1 MIKQKANNY
10 TPDFIVHPG
19 VTLSE
24 TLGSIG
30 MSQTELAKRIFRP
43 EKAISEIINGSK
55 SITPETAIQLERALG
70 IPASF
75 WNNLEKNYQ
84 ELKAKTEARGAL
96 TEEVELAE
104 KYPYPEMVKNGWLQ
118 PATRWEEKI
127 ENLLSFFAVDR
138 LSLINNV
145 MPTAFRQHNG
155 RSISPYS
162 IQAWLRKGLIDS
174 RNIDTQPFDRQK
186 LDNLSNKF
194 KSLSG
199 ESPSVIVDKLT
210 TSLSECGI
218 ALVFTQDLPNTYV
231 CGAARW
237 ITPEKAMIQLSLRG
251 SYADIMWF
259 TFYHELGHLLL
270 HSKKKHFVDLTNTN
284 NGSGEEKEAS
294 NFASEQ
300 LIPSQKLSDFISTTK
315 EVNAVSIKEFAN
327 ELNIHPGIV
336 VGRLQHE
343 KIIEHKEFN
352 HLRAKYR
359 FTND

>member
-10 TPDFIVHPG
+10 TPDFVVHPG

-30 MSQTELAKRIFRP
+30 MSQTELAKRISRP

-70 IPASF
+70 VPASF

-84 ELKAKTEARGAL
+84 ELKAKTEAKSAL
-96 TEEVELAE
+96 TEEVELAD
-104 KYPYPEMVKNGWLQ
+104 KYPYSEMAKNGWLQ
-118 PATRWEEKI
+118 PATKWEEKI
-127 ENLLSFFAVDR
+127 ENLLSFFAVDK
-138 LSLINNV
+138 LSLIDNV
-145 MPTAFRQHNG
+145 MPAVFRQHNG
-155 RSISPYS
+155 RSVSPYS
-162 IQAWLRKGLIDS
+162 IQAWLRKGLIDN
-174 RNIDTQPFDRQK
+174 RNINTQPFDKQK
-186 LDNLSNKF
+186 LDNVLNGFRSLSNEK
-194 KSLSG
+194 
-199 ESPSVIVDKLT
+199 PSIIVNRLT

-218 ALVFTQDLPNTYV
+218 ALIFTQDLPNTYV

-270 HSKKKHFVDLTNTN
+270 HSKKKHFVDLTNKN
-284 NGSGEEKEAS
+284 NGSEEEKEADK
-294 NFASEQ
+294 FASEQ
-300 LIPSQKLSDFISTTK
+300 LIPNQKLSDFVSTK
-315 EVNAVSIKEFAN
+315 EINAISIKEFAN
-327 ELNIHPGIV
+327 ELNIHPGII
-336 VGRLQHE
+336 VGRLKHE
-343 KIIEHKEFN
+343 KIIKYKDFN

-359 FTND
+359 FVNT

>member
-1 MIKQKANNY
+1 MMIKQKTNNY

-19 VTLSE
+19 ATLLE

-30 MSQTELAKRIFRP
+30 MSQTELAKRISRP
-43 EKAISEIINGSK
+43 EKSISEIINGGK
-55 SITPETAIQLERALG
+55 SITPETAIQLERAIG
-70 IPASF
+70 VPAPF

-84 ELKAKTEARGAL
+84 ELKAKTEARSVL

-104 KYPYPEMVKNGWLQ
+104 KYPYSEMAKNGWLQ
-118 PATRWEEKI
+118 PATKWEEKI

-138 LSLINNV
+138 LSLIDNV
-145 MPTAFRQHNG
+145 MPAVFRQHNG
-155 RSISPYS
+155 HSVSPYS

-174 RNIDTQPFDRQK
+174 HDINTQPFDKQK
-186 LDNLSNKF
+186 LENLLSEF
-194 KSLSG
+194 KSLSN
-199 ESPSVIVDKLT
+199 ERPSVIVDRLT

-218 ALVFTQDLPNTYV
+218 ALVFTQDLPNTLV

-251 SYADIMWF
+251 SDTDIMWF

-284 NGSGEEKEAS
+284 NGSVEEKEAN
-294 NFASEQ
+294 NFASEH
-300 LIPSQKLSDFISTTK
+300 LIPSQKLSNFVSTK
-315 EVNAVSIKEFAN
+315 EINAVSIKEFAN
-327 ELNIHPGIV
+327 ELNMHPGIV

-359 FTND
+359 FTNN